1 MILIDSNRSNMKFIF
16 SILVFSTI
24 FLYLLDSSIAS
35 MNLKQLLPIDSQVM
49 EVEKN
54 TRSKLSKLVC
64 SDCHDSNL
72 QLTADETITAEKA
85 TSPSLFNVFINMA
98 VHKIN
103 PNNSDLVPITHQ
115 GPRRV
120 LLERIDEQS
129 KQINDCNKI
138 VKDLSDL
145 SSRLKKSNDECEIE
159 SYSTLIKREENC
171 SKQIEEIRSK
181 CSKDVTDCTT
191 ANEKFAFWMNE
202 SKTCSKSS
210 QHVVKELELCK
221 VNISRLNY
229 SYEAFK
235 TEVAKKANATDSML
249 SICKIQEAA
258 CQSNMKNLSSTIS
271 HIGHNYATCN
281 ASLSRTEAKIL
292 ESTQQN
298 TELNSQLSG
307 LQQVVQD
314 KNRDL
319 VAITTRL
326 RIIIVIVFRKESQA
340 VLYCKCR

>member
-1 MILIDSNRSNMKFIF
+1 MIVIDSNRINMKFIF

-24 FLYLLDSSIAS
+24 FLYLFDSSLAS
-35 MNLKQLLPIDSQVM
+35 MNLKQLLPIDSEVM
-49 EVEKN
+49 ELEKN

-72 QLTADETITAEKA
+72 QLTADETTSEKVN
-85 TSPSLFNVFINMA
+85 SPSLFNVFINMA
-98 VHKIN
+98 VHKVN
-103 PNNSDLVPITHQ
+103 QNNSDLVPITHQ

-120 LLERIDEQS
+120 LLERIDEQTR
-129 KQINDCNKI
+129 QINDCNKM

-145 SSRLKKSNDECEIE
+145 SSRLKKSYDECEIE
-159 SYSTLIKREENC
+159 SYSNLVKREESC
-171 SKQIEEIRSK
+171 AKQIEEIRYKFSQEA
-181 CSKDVTDCTT
+181 TDCNT
-191 ANEKFAFWMNE
+191 ASEKISFWMNE

-210 QHVVKELELCK
+210 QYVLMDLEQCK
-221 VNISRLNY
+221 VNTSRLNY

-249 SICKIQEAA
+249 SSCKSQGAA
-258 CQSNMKNLSSTIS
+258 CQSSMKNLSSTIT
-271 HIGHNYATCN
+271 HIGYNYATCN

-292 ESTQQN
+292 ESIQQN

-319 VAITTRL
+319 VAITSR
-326 RIIIVIVFRKESQA
+326 
-340 VLYCKCR
+340 